1 MKTSFNDR
9 LYTCIVTVIMIII
22 AIIAIIPLLNVIA
35 LSLSSKWAVDKGSV
49 TLFPVG
55 LTLDSW
61 KYIICDSGLWR
72 SALISLSSTIIG
84 VFLSLALT
92 IITAYPLS
100 KREFA
105 LARILMIY
113 VVGTMIFKAPIVP
126 NFLVL
131 RGYGLCNNYWVLILP
146 FILSAYNMAIMRTS
160 FKQFPREI
168 EEAATIDGCS
178 IFGTLFRVV
187 LPSSKASIVS
197 VGLFYGVSLW
207 NQYKNPAMFI
217 NRSALFPLQMRI
229 HQLILS
235 GSSDFDVAGV
245 VGEIN
250 YTSATL
256 SAATIVFAIIPVI
269 AVYPWL
275 QKYFAQ
281 GAMLGSVKG

>member
-1 MKTSFNDR
+1 MKTALNDKIF
-9 LYTCIVTVIMIII
+9 TAVVTVFMIFV
-22 AIIAIIPLLNVIA
+22 ALLSLIPLANVVA
-35 LSLSSKWAVDKGSV
+35 LSLSSKWAVDLGVVTIFPRGVTSASWRYILSDKALWTSAAISV
-49 TLFPVG
+49 
-55 LTLDSW
+55 
-61 KYIICDSGLWR
+61 
-72 SALISLSSTIIG
+72 SSTIIG
-84 VFLSLALT
+84 TVMALALT

-100 KREFA
+100 KKEF
-105 LARILMIY
+105 LLSKMLMIY

-126 NFLVL
+126 AFLTL

-160 FKQFPREI
+160 FKQFPHDI

-178 IFGTLFRVV
+178 IFGTLFKIV

-197 VGLFYGVSLW
+197 IGLFYGVSLW
-207 NQYKNPAMFI
+207 NQYKNPAMYI

-229 HQLILS
+229 RQLIL
-235 GSSDFDVAGV
+235 GGASDLEVLGV
-245 VGEIN
+245 MGDIN